1 MANINDL
8 EALVPVKEMSE
19 LDQWILSVAHE
30 VFAEIHKSFSA
41 YNFVH
46 GMSLL
51 NNFIVNELSGIYL
64 DITKDRLYC
73 DGAQELHRA
82 ASQSAMAMITKSMLL
97 LVAPILTYTADEIVE
112 NLPKIIKGDAQDIFD
127 LTFENIEAIESSFNA
142 VYMSEAREGF
152 YEIVDKLKKEKLIK
166 STLELVISTKSAT
179 TLAINAT
186 EAEDWFVVS
195 EVSNKELSEFLGTFK
210 VGEDTFTIA
219 KATMAKCPRCWK
231 FQSTSEECTCERCAK
246 VVNA

>member
-1 MANINDL
+1 
-8 EALVPVKEMSE
+8 
-19 LDQWILSVAHE
+19 
-30 VFAEIHKSFSA
+30 
-41 YNFVH
+41 
-46 GMSLL
+46 MSLL

-112 NLPKIIKGDAQDIFD
+112 NLPTIIKGDAKDIFD
-127 LTFENIEAIESSFNA
+127 FTFENIPAVDSAFNA
-142 VYMSEAREGF
+142 EYMTQAREGF
-152 YEIVDKLKKEKLIK
+152 SEVVDKLKKEKLIK
-166 STLELVISTKSAT
+166 STLELIISTKSPI
-179 TLAINAT
+179 TLAMDST

-195 EVSNKELSEFLGTFK
+195 EVSDKNASENLGSFK
-210 VGEDTFTIA
+210 VGEDTFTIS

-231 FQSTSEECTCERCAK
+231 FQSTNEDCTCERCAK